1 MKQKQIELLQQQI
14 DKLDNKDFDLEAW
27 KNYTIVL
34 LARLFG
40 EDNQK
45 IRQIEKLDY
54 EYNSWSLRD
63 TSGFS
68 SYMQT
73 CKELGREILEASIN
87 EIENF
92 GIPKKVINDVNTID
106 VNIIL
111 SALED
116 ELKGSQY
123 KAMMT
128 LLKAD
133 ISPEEKKRQLHEIIK
148 ELGPEAIQVIL
159 ESILLNE
166 GFVAG
171 LTKSGDR

>member
-1 MKQKQIELLQQQI
+1 MKGKQIELLQEQI
-14 DKLDNKDFDLEAW
+14 DKLESKDFDLEAW

-40 EDNQK
+40 ENNQK
-45 IRQIEKLDY
+45 IKMIENLDY

-63 TSGFS
+63 TSGYS
-68 SYMQT
+68 SYLQT
-73 CKELGREILEASIN
+73 CKKLGREILEASIN

-92 GIPKKVINDVNTID
+92 GIPEQVKSEENTID

-123 KAMMT
+123 KILMI

-133 ISPEEKKRQLHEIIK
+133 ISPKEKKRQLHEIIK
-148 ELGPEAIQVIL
+148 ELSPATNQTIL
-159 ESILLNE
+159 ESILLNK

-171 LTKSGDR
+171 LAD